1 MSPFDTL
8 CATSLEAAA
17 SVCGQSFKLAGT
29 DTLFVGIL
37 DAHRRRTKLADG
49 GFGIECDSLLTAAK
63 AQFAGIVLPKTG
75 GRLLCNG
82 HTYVIVDITDDPS
95 GIVFGLNGVSQ

>member
-1 MSPFDTL
+1 VSPFDTL
-8 CATSLEAAA
+8 CAASLEATAA
-17 SVCGQSFKLAGT
+17 VCGLSFKLAGC
-29 DTLFVGIL
+29 DTLFTGIL

-63 AQFAGIVLPKTG
+63 GQFAGIVLPKTG

-82 HTYVIVDITDDPS
+82 HTYVIVDITDDPA
-95 GIVFGLNGVSQ
+95 GVVFGLNGVSQ

>member
-8 CATSLEAAA
+8 CATSLVDATA
-17 SVCGQSFKLAGT
+17 VCGQSFKVAGS
-29 DTLFVGIL
+29 DTLFTGIL
-37 DAHRRRTKLADG
+37 DAHRRRTKLGDG
-49 GFGIECDSLLTAAK
+49 GFGIECDSLLTAPK
-63 AQFAGIVLPKTG
+63 AQFAGLVLPRTG